1 MTFVEEAAI
10 SCEDDNPEVVVLFE
24 TVFGVLDA
32 LRK

>member
-10 SCEDDNPEVVVLFE
+10 SCEDDNPEVVLFE
-24 TVFGVLDA
+24 EGFGVLDE